1 MDCVILLRFVE
12 IQSTMKKA
20 INVIKMRGSNHDKR
34 LREYEITDT
43 GLHVLSAF
51 TNYEGILTGSP
62 RKTPL
67 DRFVDVLGSARRGVD
82 DR

>member
-34 LREYEITDT
+34 LREYEITGA
-43 GLHVLSAF
+43 GLQVMSAF
-51 TNYEGILTGSP
+51 TNYEGVLTGSP
-62 RKTPL
+62 RKVAEG
-67 DRFVDVLGSARRGVD
+67 RFVDLLGSTAKNK
-82 DR
+82 